1 MVGGYFAVY
10 VGVYGHNGCQTTATD
25 TSGFNKAELTVV
37 GTFAGFNTEFGFA
50 IISSEPPENVIAL
63 SNELNEKLNAI
74 MNGTGVSLTQGLILA
89 ALDFADEAK
98 KSTALAEKYKN
109 EIADYLEDAEKA
121 MTQRDK
127 YKRELDKLK
136 AKNNK

>member
-1 MVGGYFAVY
+1 MEKSKVEISVRNQSY
-10 VGVYGHNGCQTTATD
+10 T
-25 TSGFNKAELTVV
+25 
-37 GTFAGFNTEFGFA
+37 

-74 MNGTGVSLTQGLILA
+74 MNGTGISLTQGLILA

-98 KSTALAEKYKN
+98 KSTALAEKYKS